1 MPRSPRKTQR
11 HSRAET
17 SPPVAIESLRRR
29 AGKVLSVLR
38 TSETRTSTALKH
50 STPLELLIATILS
63 AQCTDERVNLV
74 TVSLFKKYTSATAFA
89 NANLRELEA
98 DIRSTGFF
106 RAKAK
111 NIVSCCR
118 TLVERHHGMVPDSME
133 ELVQLAGVG
142 RKTANVV
149 LGTVFHKSA
158 GIVVDTHVKRVALR
172 LGLTTETDPEKVEL
186 ELMELIPNTSWIEL
200 GNFFIWHGRTF
211 CNARRP
217 KCTHCPL
224 ADHCP
229 SADVFAVPA
238 SPK

>member
-1 MPRSPRKTQR
+1 MPRSPRTTQG

-17 SPPVAIESLRRR
+17 GPPATIETLRRR

-74 TVSLFKKYTSATAFA
+74 TVSLFKKYTSAAAFA
-89 NANLRELEA
+89 RANIRELEA

-111 NIVSCCR
+111 NIVNSCR
-118 TLVERHHGMVPDSME
+118 TLIGRHHGMVPDSME

-172 LGLTTETDPEKVEL
+172 LGLTAETNPERVEL
-186 ELMELIPNTSWIEL
+186 ELMELIPRTTWIEL
-200 GNFFIWHGRTF
+200 GNLFIWHGRTF

-217 KCTHCPL
+217 KCMQCPI

-229 SADVFAVPA
+229 SAELFANHS